1 MEANRE
7 RRKTVEALERRRR
20 KKIRKLILLLRPLPL
35 KLRRQLLMRLLLMRL
50 LRLKK
55 TLLSGAERSQLE
67 WWRKLTRL

>member
-7 RRKTVEALERRRR
+7 RRKTVEGLERRRPNR
-20 KKIRKLILLLRPLPL
+20 IRRLILLLPPLPL
-35 KLRRQLLMRLLLMRL
+35 KLTRQLLMRWPLMRL
-50 LRLKK
+50 LRSRK